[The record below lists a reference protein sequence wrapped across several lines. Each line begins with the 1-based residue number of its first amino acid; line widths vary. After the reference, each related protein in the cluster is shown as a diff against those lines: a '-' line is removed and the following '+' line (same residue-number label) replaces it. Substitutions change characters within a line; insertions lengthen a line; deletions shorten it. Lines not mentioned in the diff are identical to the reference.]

1 MSANVAVILGIS
13 QYDSLVS
20 LPGCDVDTKALN
32 SLLKES
38 EKFSDILFVNGA
50 ETYAVVKKKLV
61 EFFRKYDSEPVDEL
75 LFYFSGHGDVIDD
88 EFRFLLRDFDE
99 NKPNATSISN
109 ADLDEWARSVKP
121 KLCCKIVDACRSA
134 VSYIKEPDALRRI
147 FEKNRESFQSCY
159 FFFSSQQD
167 QSSFAD
173 KELSHFTRAIIE
185 SIVSYPEDSI
195 GYNDLAS
202 ALADHF
208 RSNAE
213 QTPYFVHQG
222 NFTEVFLDI
231 SPRIRDL
238 LGSVVGKK
246 ESDARSD
253 QSERPTASLEDRV
266 RSDAQRY
273 LAREEAVEFLD
284 SLRDS
289 LQKKNTFSGEV
300 KGLYD
305 CKLEELDD
313 ISDDV
318 SDGISDDILV
328 GKTDIATWLIQ
339 RRESSFF
346 AEVEYD
352 SYYTDLFGNE
362 LEDYEVRSLRIWAG
376 MEGAWTS
383 RRLCRKKK
391 RAYEFRLLET
401 GSWKMLRLIAQPRYH
416 NVPKWELQLSYVM
429 GPTEVVV
436 FCALTRFRRSR
447 WDSYEATGQINWT
460 IERFSKEKIRETDI
474 GERLFDRF
482 EQHLSEGIA
491 KQFGTT

>member
-1 MSANVAVILGIS
+1 MSTNVAIILGVS
-13 QYDSLVS
+13 QYDSPALDP
-20 LPGCDVDTKALN
+20 LPGCDADVKALD

-38 EKFSDILFVNGA
+38 GKFSDILLVNCAGA
-50 ETYAVVKKKLV
+50 YSSVKRQIG
-61 EFFRKYDSEPVDEL
+61 EFFRKHDSEPVDEL

-109 ADLDEWARSVKP
+109 ADLDEWARSIKP
-121 KLCCKIVDACRSA
+121 KLYCKIVDACRSA

-147 FEKNRESFQSCY
+147 FEKNRESFQACC

-167 QSSFAD
+167 QKSFAD

-213 QTPYFVHQG
+213 QTPYFVQQG

-238 LGSVVGKK
+238 LGSVVDKK
-246 ESDARSD
+246 ESEAESD
-253 QSERPTASLEDRV
+253 QPERQTASLEDRV

-273 LAREEAVEFLD
+273 LTREEAVEFLD

-289 LQKKNTFSGEV
+289 LRKKRTFSGEA

-313 ISDDV
+313 ISDET
-318 SDGISDDILV
+318 LV
-328 GKTDIATWLIQ
+328 GRTDIATWLSQ
-339 RRESSFF
+339 RMESSFF

-352 SYYTDLFGNE
+352 SYYTDLFENE

-376 MEGAWTS
+376 MEGAWAWTS
-383 RRLCRKKK
+383 RRLCRKK
-391 RAYEFRLLET
+391 RRVYEFRLLET
-401 GSWKMLRLIAQPRYH
+401 GSWKVLRLIAWPRFP
-416 NVPKWELQLSYVM
+416 NVPKWELQLSYVI

-436 FCALTRFRRSR
+436 FGAIARFRRLG
-447 WDSYEATGQINWT
+447 WDSYEATGRTDWT
-460 IERFSKEKIRETDI
+460 IEGFSKEKMRETDI
-474 GERLFDRF
+474 VERLFDRF
-482 EQHLSEGIA
+482 EQRLSEGIT
-491 KQFGTT
+491 KRFGTA